1 MDGDSGGAGLAE
13 GEGGVT
19 FIELLL
25 DVLFAAAHSKKTPPR
40 CDSRLREL
48 GLMWR
53 ETGLHRLVHVKCRL
67 CLPSH
72 SHRSSHRS

>member
-25 DVLFAAAHSKKTPPR
+25 DVLFAAAHSKKR
-40 CDSRLREL
+40 RK
-48 GLMWR
+48 GAI
-53 ETGLHRLVHVKCRL
+53 HV
-67 CLPSH
+67 
-72 SHRSSHRS
+72 